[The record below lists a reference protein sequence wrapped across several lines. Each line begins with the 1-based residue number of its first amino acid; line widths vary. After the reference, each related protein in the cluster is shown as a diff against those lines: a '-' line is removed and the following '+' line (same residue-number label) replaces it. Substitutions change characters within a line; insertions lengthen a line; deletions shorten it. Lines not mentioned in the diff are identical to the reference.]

1 MKGRKICGVITAFVM
16 LLTVAMYLP
25 MEALAA
31 TNEQLV
37 FSYLTGTLGYK
48 KAAAC
53 AIMAN
58 IDKESG
64 FNPAA
69 DAGSAGGYGLCQWSG
84 TARTEMLAWCQ
95 AWCQT
100 NGFDANSTEGQICSQ
115 LRFLDHE
122 LKDKTDTK
130 YKNTL
135 QKITEIPDTAD
146 GAENAAAYWCM
157 YYEVPAYR
165 STPHGQYDK
174 DGNPAENGGYDVYT
188 QFGIVKC
195 PEDKIGKTESEY
207 RGYIAKTVYWPRYS
221 GSSVQIAAANDL
233 PIAPYP
239 RPTEVI
245 KRGMSGDGVKWV
257 QHCLFVQL
265 GYDGGGYGAN
275 GDGVDGS
282 FGGTTETAVRKFQTE
297 HNLTVDGAVGQQTRT
312 ELIKA
317 VEKVLA
323 AAAKDDMPIAPY
335 KRPTADVK
343 RGMSGDDVRWV
354 QYCLYKQ
361 LKFDGGTYGVD
372 GSFGPATEATVKQ
385 FQKAHALTENGI
397 VNEQTRNA
405 LVEAV
410 KAAIALSSTTTT
422 APVTTAPVTTA
433 PVTGKDLPIA
443 PYVRP
448 TADVSRGM
456 NGESVMWLQYCLFV
470 QLKYDGGGY
479 GAGGDG
485 VDGSFGPATEASVR
499 AFQLD
504 HNLNANGVLNTETR
518 NALVKA
524 VQDKLNA
531 KTTTTTTQPVTT
543 TAQPT
548 TTSAKTT
555 TTSAKAAA
563 TTAKATTA
571 QNMTTAAKATATTA
585 AATTVRVTTTTA
597 VLTTTVTTTTTQG
610 PADHPAF
617 EKGIDVS
624 AEQEQIDWKAA
635 AEGGVRFAVIRSAAT
650 GKEDPEYAADVKFE
664 KNYAAAKAAGV
675 YVGTYF
681 YTCADSEAEMQANI
695 DALLK
700 TLSGKQFDLPVYL
713 SFGQSYRQKDL
724 GKEKLTALAKYGC
737 SLLRKAG
744 YQPGVYASL
753 NWFANYLDAD
763 ALRADGNEIWLE
775 ARPLPD
781 RAADPDYYNY
791 ADRCTVWQYS
801 DCGEVPGISGPVHV
815 DVCYSIFAATEPSGI
830 RRGDANKDSSVD
842 LKDVVVMRRFLA
854 GGWPDQADKQNA
866 DVTRDGMFDLKD
878 VVVLRRYLAGG
889 SGLTLG

>member
-1 MKGRKICGVITAFVM
+1 MKGRKICGVMTAFVM
-16 LLTVAMYLP
+16 LLTMALYLP

-31 TNEQLV
+31 TNEQIV

-84 TARTEMLAWCQ
+84 TVRPEMLAWCQ
-95 AWCQT
+95 DWCRT
-100 NGFDANSTEGQICSQ
+100 NGFDSNSTEGQIYSQ

-122 LKDKTDTK
+122 LKDKTDAK
-130 YKNTL
+130 YQNTL
-135 QKITEIPDTAD
+135 RKLNEIPDTAD

-157 YYEVPAYR
+157 YYEIPAYR
-165 STPHGQYDK
+165 NTPHGQYDK

-188 QFGIVKC
+188 QFGIVRC

-265 GYDGGGYGAN
+265 KYDDGGY
-275 GDGVDGS
+275 GVDGS
-282 FGGTTETAVRKFQTE
+282 FGGATDAAVRKFQTD
-297 HNLTVDGAVGQQTRT
+297 HGLTVDGAVGQQTRT
-312 ELIKA
+312 ELVKA
-317 VEKVLA
+317 VEKVLT

-343 RGMSGDDVRWV
+343 RGMSGDDVKWV
-354 QYCLYKQ
+354 QYCLYQQ
-361 LKFDGGTYGVD
+361 LKYNDSGYGVD
-372 GSFGPATEATVKQ
+372 GSFGDATEGSVRQ
-385 FQKAHALTENGI
+385 FQKAHGLTENGI

-410 KAAIALSSTTTT
+410 KAAIALSSTTT
-422 APVTTAPVTTA
+422 APVTTA
-433 PVTGKDLPIA
+433 PVTGKDMPIA
-443 PYVRP
+443 PYLRP
-448 TADVSRGM
+448 SADVSRGM
-456 NGESVMWLQYCLFV
+456 NGESVKWLQYCLFE
-470 QLKYDGGGY
+470 QLHYNDGGY
-479 GAGGDG
+479 G
-485 VDGSFGPATEASVR
+485 VDGSFGPATEGAVR

-504 HNLNANGVLNTETR
+504 HNLTANGVLNTETR

-524 VQDKLNA
+524 VQDRITPG
-531 KTTTTTTQPVTT
+531 TTTTTTRPVTT
-543 TAQPT
+543 TAQPVTTSSRT
-548 TTSAKTT
+548 TTTAKTT
-555 TTSAKAAA
+555 TAARTT

-571 QNMTTAAKATATTA
+571 A
-585 AATTVRVTTTTA
+585 AATTVRVTTTTT
-597 VLTTTVTTTTTQG
+597 VLTTTVTTTVTTQG
-610 PADHPAF
+610 PVEHPAF
-617 EKGIDVS
+617 EKGVDIS
-624 AEQEQIDWKAA
+624 EEQEQIDWKAA
-635 AEGGVRFAVIRSAAT
+635 AAGGVRFAVIRSAAT

-664 KNYAAAKAAGV
+664 KNYAAAKAAGL

-681 YTCADSEAEMQANI
+681 YTCAASEAEMQANI
-695 DALLK
+695 EALLK

-744 YQPGVYASL
+744 CQPGVYANL
-753 NWFANYLDAD
+753 NWFTNYLDAD

-775 ARPLPD
+775 ARPLPAK
-781 RAADPDYYNY
+781 AADPDYYNY
-791 ADRCTVWQYS
+791 AGRCTVWQYS
-801 DCGEVPGISGPVHV
+801 DCGEVPGITGPVHV
-815 DVCYSIFAATEPSGI
+815 NVCYGTFSATEPAGI
-830 RRGDANKDSSVD
+830 RRGDVNKDSSVD
-842 LKDVVVMRRFLA
+842 LKDVVVMRRNLA
-854 GGWPDQADKQNA
+854 GGWPDQADQQSA
-866 DVTRDGMFDLKD
+866 DVTRDGSFDLKD

>member
-31 TNEQLV
+31 TNEQIV

-100 NGFDANSTEGQICSQ
+100 NGFDANSAEGQIYSQ

-195 PEDKIGKTESEY
+195 PADKIGKTESEY

-245 KRGMSGDGVKWV
+245 KRSMSGDGVKWV

-312 ELIKA
+312 ELVKA

-372 GSFGPATEATVKQ
+372 GSFGPATEASVKQ

-410 KAAIALSSTTTT
+410 KAAIALSSTTT
-422 APVTTAPVTTA
+422 APVTTAPVN
-433 PVTGKDLPIA
+433 VKDTPIA

-448 TADVSRGM
+448 TADVKRGM
-456 NGESVMWLQYCLFV
+456 SGESVMWLQYCLFV

-479 GAGGDG
+479 GTGGDG
-485 VDGSFGPATEASVR
+485 VDGSFGPATENAVR

-504 HNLNANGVLNTETR
+504 HNLTANGVLNTETR
-518 NALVKA
+518 NAMVKA
-524 VQDKLNA
+524 VQDKITP

-543 TAQPT
+543 TAQAA
-548 TTSAKTT
+548 TTSSGTT
-555 TTSAKAAA
+555 TTPHTTT
-563 TTAKATTA
+563 TTAKATT
-571 QNMTTAAKATATTA
+571 TTTT
-585 AATTVRVTTTTA
+585 TTVRVTTTTT

-610 PADHPAF
+610 PVDHPAF

-635 AEGGVRFAVIRSAAT
+635 AAGGVRFAVIRSAAT
-650 GKEDPEYAADVKFE
+650 GKEDPEYAADAKFE
-664 KNYAAAKAAGV
+664 ANYAAAKAAGV

-681 YTCADSEAEMQANI
+681 YTCANSEAEMKANI
-695 DALLK
+695 DELLK

-744 YQPGVYASL
+744 YQPGVYANL
-753 NWFANYLDAD
+753 NWFTNYLDAG
-763 ALRADGNEIWLE
+763 ALRTDGNEIWLE
-775 ARPLPD
+775 ARPLPTK
-781 RAADPDYYNY
+781 AADPDYYNY
-791 ADRCTVWQYS
+791 AGRCTVWQYS
-801 DCGEVPGISGPVHV
+801 DLGAVPGITGPVHV
-815 DVCYSIFAATEPSGI
+815 DVCYGTFSATEPSGN
-830 RRGDANKDSSVD
+830 RSSSTGQ
-842 LKDVVVMRRFLA
+842 KT
-854 GGWPDQADKQNA
+854 G
-866 DVTRDGMFDLKD
+866 
-878 VVVLRRYLAGG
+878 
-889 SGLTLG
+889 